1 MQQKK
6 LAFIGAGN
14 MSRSIISGL
23 IKSGYAKENILAANP
38 STPKLDGLKAEFGI
52 HTTQSNDEACQFARI
67 PAPSA
72 TSSDRDIRETT

>member
-38 STPKLDGLKAEFGI
+38 STLKLDGLKAEFGI
-52 HTTQSNDEACQFARI
+52 HTHNLTMK
-67 PAPSA
+67 PANSLMP
-72 TSSDRDIRETT
+72 

>member
-23 IKSGYAKENILAANP
+23 IKSGTQKKTSCGKP
-38 STPKLDGLKAEFGI
+38 F
-52 HTTQSNDEACQFARI
+52 HTKVR
-67 PAPSA
+67 
-72 TSSDRDIRETT
+72 RRR

>member
-23 IKSGYAKENILAANP
+23 IQSGYDKSRILASNP
-38 STPKLDGLKAEFGI
+38 STPKLDQLKSEFGI
-52 HTTQSNDEACQFARI
+52 QTTQSNDDA
-67 PAPSA
+67 
-72 TSSDRDIRETT
+72 